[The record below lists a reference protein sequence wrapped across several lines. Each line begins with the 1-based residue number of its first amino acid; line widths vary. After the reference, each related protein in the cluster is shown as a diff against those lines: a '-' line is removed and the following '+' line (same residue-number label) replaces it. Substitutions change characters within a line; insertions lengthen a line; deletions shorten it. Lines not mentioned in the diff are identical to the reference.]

1 MNSMIATLE
10 IIRHASAIALCIALA
25 ALAIYGLYTAIS
37 KRQPKT
43 QFVRSWS
50 RRSRKLQSLWSRSR
64 YRRKVS
70 GKVSEGM
77 FIACMIGA
85 MFVIPTVFCA
95 VILFI
100 ACIIDQHKW
109 EHGRDDSRDENS
121 DGRV

>member
-1 MNSMIATLE
+1 MD
-10 IIRHASAIALCIALA
+10 
-25 ALAIYGLYTAIS
+25 YTAIS
-37 KRQPKT
+37 KKPQKT

-50 RRSRKLQSLWSRSR
+50 RRSRKLQSLLSRSK
-64 YRRKVS
+64 YRRKAS

-85 MFVIPTVFCA
+85 TIVILTAFYA

-109 EHGRDDSRDENS
+109 EHEHSYDDENHDENS
-121 DGRV
+121 DGIV